1 MINLSIKMKMTH
13 DELGKWGEVKA
24 LTFLTELGFIVLDRN
39 VKLKKNEIDLV
50 VIDNVTQEIVVVEV
64 KTRQTAEIGPPWKAV
79 TRAKQRQIIH
89 VANWLVKER
98 QIDRD
103 VRFDIIS
110 IVHNTFRT
118 EIEHLRNAFAP

>member
-24 LTFLTELGFIVLDRN
+24 LAFLTELGFIVLDRN

>member
-1 MINLSIKMKMTH
+1 MKMTH
-13 DELGKWGEVKA
+13 YELGKWGERKA
-24 LTFLTELGFIVLDRN
+24 LTFLSELGFNVLDKN
-39 VKLKKNEIDLV
+39 VKRRKNEIDLV
-50 VIDNVTQEIVVVEV
+50 AIDNVTQELVVVEV

-98 QIDRD
+98 QIDRE

-110 IVHNTFRT
+110 IVHNSYRT

>member
-24 LTFLTELGFIVLDRN
+24 LTFLTELGFILLDRN

>member
-1 MINLSIKMKMTH
+1 MKMTH
-13 DELGKWGEVKA
+13 DELGKWGEGKA
-24 LTFLTELGFIVLDRN
+24 LKFLTELGFNVLDKN
-39 VKLKKNEIDLV
+39 VKLRKNEIDLV
-50 VIDNVTQEIVVVEV
+50 AIDNVTQELVVVEV

-110 IVHNTFRT
+110 IVHNSYRT

>member
-1 MINLSIKMKMTH
+1 MEMTH
-13 DELGKWGEVKA
+13 DELGSWGEGKA
-24 LTFLTELGFIVLDRN
+24 LAFLMEKGYIIVDKN
-39 VKLKKNEIDLV
+39 VKFRKNEIDVV
-50 VIDNVTQEIVVVEV
+50 VIDNVTQELVVIEV

-118 EIEHLRNAFAP
+118 EIEHIKNAFTP

>member
-24 LTFLTELGFIVLDRN
+24 LAFLTELGFIVLDRN
-39 VKLKKNEIDLV
+39 VKLRKNEIDLV